1 MPLTSEWRHSVASK
15 ADYEDLQIQWLEEA
29 RADNAV
35 ASERE
40 CAAVAADEMWPAWQ
54 DER

>member
-1 MPLTSEWRHSVASK
+1 MGSREN
-15 ADYEDLQIQWLEEA
+15 YEDLQIQWLEEA
-29 RADNAV
+29 RADNAT

-40 CAAVAADEMWPAWQ
+40 CAAVAADEMWPAAW